1 MPFKKSLLVGL
12 VLLGSLSLNSY
23 AQTEILDP
31 MHIESTNT
39 ASSSLLQRV
48 IDEKD
53 EAKRYEGIAGFI
65 KNYGEWITLEGNGI
79 NPKIHIS
86 SYLIQSG
93 QSELAAAAIKN
104 DLFEGW
110 LPYRFLDGVASD
122 FVFAL
127 QEGHLDYLQ
136 ALFKYSP
143 KGLNTPLPMQLGG
156 EKILPLS
163 LLATRE
169 YMDKPF
175 YDDILMSM
183 LEAGAN
189 PHKKMSTGLSP
200 MLIASSTNNMK
211 FIRIVQV
218 YQSEQMKDL
227 DGLMKN
233 TPIEESEMIEMQAI
247 ADTLIEQTKEK
258 KAAYDYDKLHSM
270 WIQMILKG
278 YNVPADLMYEELK
291 TRPQFNINTH
301 SKGGLTPLM
310 AATMS
315 PLYGGNVEYAER
327 LINRGADPLEL
338 IVIPGTGKGKGAD
351 DIIVNYIQLALQR
364 DNFKIVALMISK
376 NVNFITSPQDEE
388 VLLLS
393 EAMNQKAFVSASILK
408 QALMQTVNYSESK
421 DK

>member
-1 MPFKKSLLVGL
+1 MPFKKSFLVGL
-12 VLLGSLSLNSY
+12 VLLSGFSFNSY
-23 AQTEILDP
+23 AQVEIIDP
-31 MHIESTNT
+31 MHIESNNA
-39 ASSSLLQRV
+39 ASSSLLQR
-48 IDEKD
+48 ILDETD
-53 EAKRYEGIAGFI
+53 EAKRYEGIVGFI
-65 KNYGEWITLEGNGI
+65 KNYGEWITLQGSGI
-79 NPKIHIS
+79 SPKIHIS
-86 SYLIQSG
+86 SYLIQSD

-104 DLFEGW
+104 DLFDGW

-127 QEGHLDYLQ
+127 KEGHVDYLH

-143 KGLNTPLPMQLGG
+143 KGLNTPIPMQLGG

-189 PHKKMSTGLSP
+189 PHKKMTTGLSP

-211 FIRIVQV
+211 FIRIVQI

-247 ADTLIEQTKEK
+247 ADTLIEQSKEK
-258 KAAYDYDKLHSM
+258 KASYDYDKLYSM
-270 WIQMILKG
+270 WVQMILKG
-278 YNVPADLMYEELK
+278 YNVPADLMYDELK
-291 TRPQFNINTH
+291 TRTRFNINSH

-315 PLYGGNVEYAER
+315 PLYGGNVEYAKR
-327 LINRGADPLEL
+327 LISRGADPLEL
-338 IVIPGTGKGKGAD
+338 IVIPGSGKGESD
-351 DIIVNYIQLALQR
+351 VIVNYIQLALQR

-376 NVNFITSPQDEE
+376 NVNFITSPQNDE